1 MSVENRVV
9 VITIDGPSG
18 AGKGTISRIVAKKL
32 DFHYLDS
39 GALYRLLGLASK
51 RHNVKLTSVKALAV
65 LAEHMDVSFK
75 TTSKGDFTTLLEGED
90 VTRELRTEET
100 GVLASKVAGFQE
112 VRAALLKRQRSFAL
126 APGLIAD
133 GRDMGTV
140 VFPDAVL
147 KIYLTASIEERA
159 NRRYKELLAKGEDVS
174 LRGLI
179 EQVRTRDDRDMSRDA
194 SPLVPA
200 EDAVELDTSE
210 QTIQEVTDTVL
221 NLVVFKGLFNSSVK

>member
-1 MSVENRVV
+1 MVR
-9 VITIDGPSG
+9 VITVDGPSG
-18 AGKGTISRIVAKKL
+18 AGKGTISRILAKKL
-32 DFHYLDS
+32 GFHYLDS
-39 GALYRLLGLASK
+39 GALYRILGIAAQ
-51 RHNVKLTSVKALAV
+51 RHQVDTSNNKGLVT
-65 LAEHMDVSFK
+65 LAEHMDIRFDSSETGGLK
-75 TTSKGDFTTLLEGED
+75 ALLEGED
-90 VTRELRTEET
+90 ITQEMRTEDT
-100 GVLASKVAGFQE
+100 GALASLVASHPL
-112 VRAALLKRQRSFAL
+112 VRSALLKRQRMFATE
-126 APGLIAD
+126 PGLIAD

-159 NRRYKELLAKGEDVS
+159 RRRYKELLAKGGDVS
-174 LRGLI
+174 LRGLM

-200 EDAVELDTSE
+200 EDAIELDTSE

>member
-1 MSVENRVV
+1 MVR
-9 VITIDGPSG
+9 VITVDGPSG
-18 AGKGTISRIVAKKL
+18 AGKGTISRILAKKL
-32 DFHYLDS
+32 GFHYLDS
-39 GALYRLLGLASK
+39 GALYRILGIAAQ
-51 RHNVKLTSVKALAV
+51 RHQVDTSNNKGLVT
-65 LAEHMDVSFK
+65 LAEHMDIRFDSSETGGLK
-75 TTSKGDFTTLLEGED
+75 ALLEGED
-90 VTRELRTEET
+90 ITQEMRTEDT
-100 GVLASKVAGFQE
+100 GALASLVASHPL
-112 VRAALLKRQRSFAL
+112 VRSALLKRQRMFATE
-126 APGLIAD
+126 PGLIAD

-200 EDAVELDTSE
+200 EDAIELDTSE

>member
-1 MSVENRVV
+1 MVR
-9 VITIDGPSG
+9 VITVDGPSG
-18 AGKGTISRIVAKKL
+18 AGKGTISRILAKKL
-32 DFHYLDS
+32 GFHYLDS
-39 GALYRLLGLASK
+39 GALYRILGIAAQ
-51 RHNVKLTSVKALAV
+51 RHQVDTSNNKGLVT
-65 LAEHMDVSFK
+65 LAEHMDIRFDSSE
-75 TTSKGDFTTLLEGED
+75 TGDINALLEGED
-90 VTRELRTEET
+90 ITQEMRTEDT
-100 GVLASKVAGFQE
+100 GALASLVASHPL
-112 VRAALLKRQRSFAL
+112 VRSALLKRQRMFATE
-126 APGLIAD
+126 PGLIAD

>member
-1 MSVENRVV
+1 MVR
-9 VITIDGPSG
+9 VITVDGPSG
-18 AGKGTISRIVAKKL
+18 AGKGTISRILAKKL
-32 DFHYLDS
+32 GFHYLDS
-39 GALYRLLGLASK
+39 GALYRILGIAAQ
-51 RHNVKLTSVKALAV
+51 RHQVDTSNNKGLVT
-65 LAEHMDVSFK
+65 LAEHMDIRFDSSE
-75 TTSKGDFTTLLEGED
+75 TGDIKALLEGED
-90 VTRELRTEET
+90 ITQEMRTEDT
-100 GVLASKVAGFQE
+100 GALASLVASHPL
-112 VRAALLKRQRSFAL
+112 VRSALLKRQRMFATE
-126 APGLIAD
+126 PGLIAD

-179 EQVRTRDDRDMSRDA
+179 EQVRTRDDRDMSRDV

>member
-1 MSVENRVV
+1 MVR
-9 VITIDGPSG
+9 VITVDGPSG
-18 AGKGTISRIVAKKL
+18 AGKGTISRILAKKL
-32 DFHYLDS
+32 GFHYLDS
-39 GALYRLLGLASK
+39 GALYRILGIAAQ
-51 RHNVKLTSVKALAV
+51 RHQVDTSNNKGLVT
-65 LAEHMDVSFK
+65 LAEHMDIRFDSSE
-75 TTSKGDFTTLLEGED
+75 TGDIKALLEGED
-90 VTRELRTEET
+90 ITQEMRTEDT
-100 GVLASKVAGFQE
+100 GALASLVASHPL
-112 VRAALLKRQRSFAL
+112 VRSALLKRQRMFATE
-126 APGLIAD
+126 PGLIAD
-133 GRDMGTV
+133 GRDMGTI

-159 NRRYKELLAKGEDVS
+159 KRRFKELLAKGEDVS

>member
-1 MSVENRVV
+1 MVR
-9 VITIDGPSG
+9 VITVDGPSG
-18 AGKGTISRIVAKKL
+18 AGKGTISRILAKKL
-32 DFHYLDS
+32 GFHYLDS
-39 GALYRLLGLASK
+39 GALYRILGIAAQ
-51 RHNVKLTSVKALAV
+51 RHQVDTSNNKGLVT
-65 LAEHMDVSFK
+65 LAEHMDIRFDSSE
-75 TTSKGDFTTLLEGED
+75 TGDIKALLEGED
-90 VTRELRTEET
+90 ITQEMRTEDT
-100 GVLASKVAGFQE
+100 GALASLVASHPL
-112 VRAALLKRQRSFAL
+112 VRSALLKRQRMFATE
-126 APGLIAD
+126 PGLIAD
-133 GRDMGTV
+133 GRDMGTI

-159 NRRYKELLAKGEDVS
+159 KRRYKELLAKGEDVS

-200 EDAVELDTSE
+200 EDAIELDTSE

>member
-1 MSVENRVV
+1 MVR
-9 VITIDGPSG
+9 VITVDGPSG
-18 AGKGTISRIVAKKL
+18 AGKGTISRILAKKL
-32 DFHYLDS
+32 GFHYLDS
-39 GALYRLLGLASK
+39 GALYRILGIAAQ
-51 RHNVKLTSVKALAV
+51 RHQVDTSNNKGLVT
-65 LAEHMDVSFK
+65 LAEHMDIRFDSSETGGLK
-75 TTSKGDFTTLLEGED
+75 ALLEGED
-90 VTRELRTEET
+90 ITQEMRTEDT
-100 GVLASKVAGFQE
+100 GALASLVASHPL
-112 VRAALLKRQRSFAL
+112 VRSALLKRQRMFATE
-126 APGLIAD
+126 PGLIAD

-159 NRRYKELLAKGEDVS
+159 RRRYKELLAKGGDVS
-174 LRGLI
+174 LRGLM

>member
-1 MSVENRVV
+1 MVR
-9 VITIDGPSG
+9 VITVDGPSG
-18 AGKGTISRIVAKKL
+18 AGKGTISRILAKKL
-32 DFHYLDS
+32 GFHYLDS
-39 GALYRLLGLASK
+39 GALYRILGIAAQ
-51 RHNVKLTSVKALAV
+51 RHQVDTSNNKGLVT
-65 LAEHMDVSFK
+65 LAEHMDIRFDSSETGGLK
-75 TTSKGDFTTLLEGED
+75 ALLEGED
-90 VTRELRTEET
+90 ITQEMRTEDT
-100 GVLASKVAGFQE
+100 GALASLVASHPL
-112 VRAALLKRQRSFAL
+112 VRSALLKRQRMFATE
-126 APGLIAD
+126 PGLIAD

-159 NRRYKELLAKGEDVS
+159 RRRYKELLAKGGDVS

>member
-1 MSVENRVV
+1 MVR
-9 VITIDGPSG
+9 VITVDGPSG
-18 AGKGTISRIVAKKL
+18 AGKGTISRILAKKL
-32 DFHYLDS
+32 GFHYLDS
-39 GALYRLLGLASK
+39 GALYRILGIAAQ
-51 RHNVKLTSVKALAV
+51 RHQVDTSNNKGLVT
-65 LAEHMDVSFK
+65 LAEHMDIRFDSSE
-75 TTSKGDFTTLLEGED
+75 TGDIKALLEGED
-90 VTRELRTEET
+90 ITQEMRTEDT
-100 GVLASKVAGFQE
+100 GALASLVASHPL
-112 VRAALLKRQRSFAL
+112 VRSALLKRQRMFATE
-126 APGLIAD
+126 PGLIAD

-159 NRRYKELLAKGEDVS
+159 KRRFKELLAKGEDVS

-179 EQVRTRDDRDMSRDA
+179 EQVRTRDERDMSRDA

-200 EDAVELDTSE
+200 EDAIELDTSD

>member
-1 MSVENRVV
+1 MVR
-9 VITIDGPSG
+9 VITVDGPSG
-18 AGKGTISRIVAKKL
+18 AGKGTISRILAKKL
-32 DFHYLDS
+32 GFHYLDS
-39 GALYRLLGLASK
+39 GALYRILGIAAQ
-51 RHNVKLTSVKALAV
+51 RHQVDTSNNKGLVT
-65 LAEHMDVSFK
+65 LAEHMDIRFDSSE
-75 TTSKGDFTTLLEGED
+75 TGDLKALLEGED
-90 VTRELRTEET
+90 ITQEMRTEDT
-100 GVLASKVAGFQE
+100 GALASLVASHPL
-112 VRAALLKRQRSFAL
+112 VRSALLKRQRMFATE
-126 APGLIAD
+126 PGLIAD
-133 GRDMGTV
+133 GRDMGTI

>member
-1 MSVENRVV
+1 MVR
-9 VITIDGPSG
+9 VITVDGPSG
-18 AGKGTISRIVAKKL
+18 AGKGTISRILAKKL
-32 DFHYLDS
+32 GFHYLDS
-39 GALYRLLGLASK
+39 GALYRILGIAAQ
-51 RHNVKLTSVKALAV
+51 RHQVDTSNNKGLVT
-65 LAEHMDVSFK
+65 LAEHMDIRFDSSETGGLK
-75 TTSKGDFTTLLEGED
+75 ALLEGED
-90 VTRELRTEET
+90 ITQEMRTEDT
-100 GVLASKVAGFQE
+100 GALASLVASHPL
-112 VRAALLKRQRSFAL
+112 VRSALLKRQRMFATE
-126 APGLIAD
+126 PGLIAD
-133 GRDMGTV
+133 GRDMGTI

>member
-1 MSVENRVV
+1 MVR
-9 VITIDGPSG
+9 VITVDGPSG
-18 AGKGTISRIVAKKL
+18 AGKGTISRILAKKL
-32 DFHYLDS
+32 GFHYLDS
-39 GALYRLLGLASK
+39 GALYRILGIAAQ
-51 RHNVKLTSVKALAV
+51 RHQVDTSNNKGLVT
-65 LAEHMDVSFK
+65 LAEHMDIRFDSSE
-75 TTSKGDFTTLLEGED
+75 TGDIKALLEGED
-90 VTRELRTEET
+90 ITQEMRTEDT
-100 GVLASKVAGFQE
+100 GALASLVASHPL
-112 VRAALLKRQRSFAL
+112 VRSALLKRQRMFATE
-126 APGLIAD
+126 PGLIAD

-159 NRRYKELLAKGEDVS
+159 NRRYKELLAKGEDVN

>member
-1 MSVENRVV
+1 MVR
-9 VITIDGPSG
+9 VITVDGPSG
-18 AGKGTISRIVAKKL
+18 AGKGTISRILAKKL
-32 DFHYLDS
+32 GFHYLDS
-39 GALYRLLGLASK
+39 GALYRILGIAAQ
-51 RHNVKLTSVKALAV
+51 RHQVDTSNNKGLVT
-65 LAEHMDVSFK
+65 LAEHMDIRFDSSE
-75 TTSKGDFTTLLEGED
+75 TGDIKALLEGED
-90 VTRELRTEET
+90 VTQEMRTEDA
-100 GVLASKVAGFQE
+100 GALASLVASHPL
-112 VRAALLKRQRSFAL
+112 VRSALLKRQRMFATE
-126 APGLIAD
+126 PGLIAD

-159 NRRYKELLAKGEDVS
+159 NRRYKELLAKGEDVN

-179 EQVRTRDDRDMSRDA
+179 EQVRTRDDRDMSRDV

>member
-1 MSVENRVV
+1 MVR
-9 VITIDGPSG
+9 VITVDGPSG
-18 AGKGTISRIVAKKL
+18 AGKGTISRILAKKL
-32 DFHYLDS
+32 GFHYLDS
-39 GALYRLLGLASK
+39 GALYRILGIAAQ
-51 RHNVKLTSVKALAV
+51 RHQVDTSNNKGLVT
-65 LAEHMDVSFK
+65 LAEHMDIRFDSSE
-75 TTSKGDFTTLLEGED
+75 TGDIKALLEGED
-90 VTRELRTEET
+90 VTQEMRTEDT
-100 GVLASKVAGFQE
+100 GALASLVASHPL
-112 VRAALLKRQRSFAL
+112 VRSALLKRQRMFATE
-126 APGLIAD
+126 PGLIAD

>member
-1 MSVENRVV
+1 MVR
-9 VITIDGPSG
+9 VITVDGPSG
-18 AGKGTISRIVAKKL
+18 AGKGTISRILAKKL
-32 DFHYLDS
+32 GFHYLDS
-39 GALYRLLGLASK
+39 GALYRILGIAAQ
-51 RHNVKLTSVKALAV
+51 RHQVDTSNNKGLVT
-65 LAEHMDVSFK
+65 LAEHMDIRFDSSE
-75 TTSKGDFTTLLEGED
+75 TGDIKALLESED
-90 VTRELRTEET
+90 ITQEMRTEDT
-100 GVLASKVAGFQE
+100 GALASLVASHPL
-112 VRAALLKRQRSFAL
+112 VRSALLKRQRMFATE
-126 APGLIAD
+126 PGLIAD

>member
-1 MSVENRVV
+1 MVR
-9 VITIDGPSG
+9 VITVDGPSG
-18 AGKGTISRIVAKKL
+18 AGKGTISRILAKKL
-32 DFHYLDS
+32 GFHYLDS
-39 GALYRLLGLASK
+39 GALYRILGIAAQ
-51 RHNVKLTSVKALAV
+51 RHQVDTSNNKGLVT
-65 LAEHMDVSFK
+65 LAEHMDIRFDSSE
-75 TTSKGDFTTLLEGED
+75 TGDIKALLEGED
-90 VTRELRTEET
+90 VTQEMRTEDT
-100 GVLASKVAGFQE
+100 GALASLVASHPL
-112 VRAALLKRQRSFAL
+112 VRSALLKRQRMFATE
-126 APGLIAD
+126 PGLIAD

-159 NRRYKELLAKGEDVS
+159 NRRYKELLAKGEDVN

>member
-1 MSVENRVV
+1 MVR
-9 VITIDGPSG
+9 VITVDGPSG
-18 AGKGTISRIVAKKL
+18 AGKGTISRILAKKL
-32 DFHYLDS
+32 GFHYLDS
-39 GALYRLLGLASK
+39 GALYRILGIAAQ
-51 RHNVKLTSVKALAV
+51 RHQVDTSNNKGLVT
-65 LAEHMDVSFK
+65 LAEHMDICFDSSE
-75 TTSKGDFTTLLEGED
+75 TGDIKALLEGED
-90 VTRELRTEET
+90 ITQEMRTEDT
-100 GVLASKVAGFQE
+100 GALASLVASHPL
-112 VRAALLKRQRSFAL
+112 VRSALLKRQRMFATE
-126 APGLIAD
+126 PGLIAD

-159 NRRYKELLAKGEDVS
+159 NRRYKELLAKGEDVN

>member
-1 MSVENRVV
+1 MVR
-9 VITIDGPSG
+9 VITVDGPSG
-18 AGKGTISRIVAKKL
+18 AGKGTISRILAKKL
-32 DFHYLDS
+32 GFHYLDS
-39 GALYRLLGLASK
+39 GALYRILGIAAQ
-51 RHNVKLTSVKALAV
+51 RHQVDTSNNKGLVT
-65 LAEHMDVSFK
+65 LAEHMDIRFDSSE
-75 TTSKGDFTTLLEGED
+75 TGDIKALLEGED
-90 VTRELRTEET
+90 VTQEMRTEDT
-100 GVLASKVAGFQE
+100 GALASLVASHPL
-112 VRAALLKRQRSFAL
+112 VRSALLKRQRMFATE
-126 APGLIAD
+126 PGLIAD

-159 NRRYKELLAKGEDVS
+159 NRRYKELLAKGEDVN

-179 EQVRTRDDRDMSRDA
+179 EQVRTRDDRDMSRDV